1 MARARRSLQAPRL
14 QLAAVVLFFIAYS
27 LLSHYSNLNP
37 QAHDLR
43 TALALAP
50 MVTLGLVLLWRWS
63 GALMALLTAAATAF
77 LLRTFWPLLAQS
89 FSVVYLIQQAG
100 FYSIMAATFGRSLR
114 KGRVPL
120 CTELADRVHGPL
132 SALELRYTRN
142 VTLAWVIFFLL
153 NLVVTFV
160 LYKFAPLRIWSFFVN
175 FCSLPLIL
183 LMFVAEYLVRRRVLP
198 QVPRSGLMATL
209 RVYFADSP

>member
-1 MARARRSLQAPRL
+1 MASGRRL
-14 QLAAVVLFFIAYS
+14 QLAAVVLFLIAYS
-27 LLSHYSNLNP
+27 VLSHYSNLNP

-43 TALALAP
+43 TLLALAP
-50 MVTLGLVLLWRWS
+50 MLTLGLVLLWRSS
-63 GALMALLTAAATAF
+63 GVLAALLAAAATAY
-77 LLRTFWPLLAQS
+77 LLRTFWPLFAQN
-89 FSVVYLIQQAG
+89 FSTVYLVQQAG
-100 FYSIMAATFGRSLR
+100 FYSIMAFTFGRSLR

-132 SALELRYTRN
+132 SAPELRYTRN
-142 VTLAWVIFFLL
+142 VTVAWALFFLL
-153 NLVVTFV
+153 NLAATFL
-160 LYKFAPLRIWSFFVN
+160 LYRFAPLRIWSLFVN

-198 QVPRSGLMATL
+198 QVQRSGLIATL

>member
-1 MARARRSLQAPRL
+1 MASGRRL

-27 LLSHYSNLNP
+27 VLSHYSNLNP

-43 TALALAP
+43 TMLALAP
-50 MVTLGLVLLWRWS
+50 MLTLGLVLLWRGS
-63 GALMALLTAAATAF
+63 GALVALLATAAAAY
-77 LLRTFWPLLAQS
+77 LLRTFWPLFAQN
-89 FSVVYLIQQAG
+89 FSIVYLVQQAG
-100 FYSIMAATFGRSLR
+100 FYSIMGYTFGRSLR
-114 KGRVPL
+114 RGRVPL
-120 CTELADRVHGPL
+120 CTQLADRIHGPL

-142 VTLAWVIFFLL
+142 VTIAWVIFFLL
-153 NLVVTFV
+153 NLVATFL
-160 LYKFAPLRIWSFFVN
+160 LYRFAPLRIWSLFVN

-198 QVPRSGLMATL
+198 QVQRSGLIATL